1 MSLIITDIPTL
12 SAQTPAS
19 LARLT
24 PKDRVIVLSPKD
36 ATIPVSLFAAL
47 SSLKARLEFEDLPE
61 NAQNDPFALGFT
73 CGLFAGQAKPGE
85 EVRIQTAESGN
96 IQELNRKLNKSAK
109 KKNPPAAAQPAPA
122 AKSAQTQD
130 PAAKPAQAPAPVERQ
145 NAAAKL
151 AQTGNSAAPSAK
163 PAAPAKQSAQAPA
176 KAEAP
181 ASAKREEQPAQKR
194 RSHHE
199 PPKSV
204 ALPLVKKAFADQNYT
219 QYLQEQIAVGIEQAT
234 DKDVSLPFMIKLNSG
249 VDMKG
254 ELLTRAEKIFD
265 QIHK

>member
-122 AKSAQTQD
+122 AKPAQTPA
-130 PAAKPAQAPAPVERQ
+130 PAAKPAQAPALAERQ
-145 NAAAKL
+145 NAAAKP
-151 AQTGNSAAPSAK
+151 AQTDK
-163 PAAPAKQSAQAPA
+163 PAASAKQNAQAPA

-181 ASAKREEQPAQKR
+181 APAKREEQPAQKR

>member
-122 AKSAQTQD
+122 AKPAQTPD
-130 PAAKPAQAPAPVERQ
+130 PAAKPAQAPAPAERQ
-145 NAAAKL
+145 NAAAKP

-163 PAAPAKQSAQAPA
+163 PAAPAKQNAQVPA

-181 ASAKREEQPAQKR
+181 APAKREEQPAQKR

-234 DKDVSLPFMIKLNSG
+234 DKDVSLPFMFKLNSG

>member
-47 SSLKARLEFEDLPE
+47 SSLKAKLEFEDLPE

-109 KKNPPAAAQPAPA
+109 KKNPPAAAQP
-122 AKSAQTQD
+122 D
-130 PAAKPAQAPAPVERQ
+130 PAAKPAQTPAPAAKPAQDPAPAERQ
-145 NAAAKL
+145 NAAAKPS
-151 AQTGNSAAPSAK
+151 QTGNSAAPE
-163 PAAPAKQSAQAPA
+163 KQNAQTPA
-176 KAEAP
+176 KAEASAP
-181 ASAKREEQPAQKR
+181 AKREEQPAQKR

>member
-122 AKSAQTQD
+122 AKPAQD
-130 PAAKPAQAPAPVERQ
+130 PVPAERQ
-145 NAAAKL
+145 NAAAKP

-163 PAAPAKQSAQAPA
+163 PAAPAKQNAQVPA

-181 ASAKREEQPAQKR
+181 APAKREEQPAQKR

>member
-24 PKDRVIVLSPKD
+24 PKD

-109 KKNPPAAAQPAPA
+109 KKNPPAAPAAQPAPA
-122 AKSAQTQD
+122 AKPALTPA
-130 PAAKPAQAPAPVERQ
+130 PAAKPAQTPAPAERQ
-145 NAAAKL
+145 NAAAKP

-163 PAAPAKQSAQAPA
+163 PAAPAKQNAQAPSN
-176 KAEAP
+176 AEAP
-181 ASAKREEQPAQKR
+181 APAKREEQPAQKR